1 MTNEKKT
8 YIAEQVR
15 ASAINFQGLTSPL
28 LSDLGTK
35 SIHLFCDCK
44 MMDDSEI
51 IGNLHSIKLDFV
63 KIGKQAYEAVE
74 AIKAL
79 LDSNPDQPD
88 LPLTNEDL
96 QDDNPIEEDEHA

>member
-1 MTNEKKT
+1 MTNEKKV
-8 YIAEQVR
+8 YIAQQV
-15 ASAINFQGLTSPL
+15 SDMSVNFLGKTSPL
-28 LSDLGTK
+28 LSDISNK
-35 SIHLFCDCK
+35 RIHLYCDCK

-51 IGNLHSIKLDFV
+51 INDLHSIKLDFV

-96 QDDNPIEEDEHA
+96 QDDNPVEGIDY